1 MDYCLSHGTALR
13 YDYRSGFDLCDE
25 CETER
30 ESDERTD
37 RVAALQVN
45 RGMTARAAT
54 ITVDAAMYGI
64 GCVEGEV
71 RARIEREKHD
81 QG

>member
-1 MDYCLSHGTALR
+1 MDYCLSHGTELR

-25 CETER
+25 CETEW
-30 ESDERTD
+30 EWTA

-45 RGMTARAAT
+45 RGMTPRAAT

-64 GCVEGEV
+64 GCTEGMIREK
-71 RARIEREKHD
+71 IEREKNL
-81 QG
+81 

>member
-1 MDYCLSHGTALR
+1 MDYCLSHGTALH
-13 YDYRSGFDLCDE
+13 YDYRSGFDLCAE
-25 CETER
+25 CETEL
-30 ESDERTD
+30 EWTA

-64 GCVEGEV
+64 GCVEGMIREK
-71 RARIEREKHD
+71 IEREKNL
-81 QG
+81 

>member
-1 MDYCLSHGTALR
+1 MDYCLSHGTELH
-13 YDYRSGFDLCDE
+13 YDYRSGFDLCAE
-25 CETER
+25 CETEL
-30 ESDERTD
+30 EWTA

-64 GCVEGEV
+64 GCTEGEV
-71 RARIEREKHD
+71 RARIEKEKHD
-81 QG
+81 RE